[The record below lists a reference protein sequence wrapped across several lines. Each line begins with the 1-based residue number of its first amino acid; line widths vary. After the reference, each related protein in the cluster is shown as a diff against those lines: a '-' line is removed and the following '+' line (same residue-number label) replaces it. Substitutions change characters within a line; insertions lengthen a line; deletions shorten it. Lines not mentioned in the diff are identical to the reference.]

1 MRSLR
6 IALALN
12 PFTLH
17 RRGGDHA
24 RELARELISRGHA
37 VRGFGAPPGAI
48 PRSGRSLMPGIGG
61 FMPDVIMAY
70 DGLSPAGSHSAAMA
84 RRLSVPLFMFEQ
96 GFPVVG
102 HPVERV
108 LRFVGENLWGRRLRK
123 TVEHVVALDDL
134 ALRQAEG
141 FGIERDQISLI
152 PGGVNQSKFHRGMH
166 SHLLKRHGV
175 EGRVVLAAG
184 RFQTGRGL
192 EKLVRAYASTLGA
205 SEDWTLVLAGEGPEM
220 SNLRALANIK
230 GIGARMILVERPRP
244 EELPALREFSYSDG
258 GPGQQRPWSEAHD
271 TGWIGFG
278 YATLGSARFLTSQSR
293 GSGAWEC
300 WRRTEAKPPWPIFC
314 AWPHLIPGAGPAGP
328 AMAQSLTVEELAWD
342 SVTTRV
348 EQLLLGESGKST
360 PSSALRIA

>member
-6 IALALN
+6 IALVLN

-134 ALRQAEG
+134 ALRQAQG

-152 PGGVNQSKFHRGMH
+152 PGGVNQSKFRRGMH

-244 EELPALREFSYSDG
+244 EELPALVSAATLMVDPDG
-258 GPGQQRPWSEAHD
+258 SGRGPRLTTLGGLASGTPLLGVPGSLQASLVERGVGMLAEDGSEAALAHILRVAASD
-271 TGWIGFG
+271 PGRR
-278 YATLGSARFLTSQSR
+278 ARWS
-293 GSGAWEC
+293 
-300 WRRTEAKPPWPIFC
+300 
-314 AWPHLIPGAGPAGP
+314 

-342 SVTTRV
+342 SVATRV
-348 EQLLLGESGKST
+348 EQLLLGESGNST
-360 PSSALRIA
+360 PSGALRIA